1 MEMRKMLSSKSMII
15 LTLLLTLLIGSVCA
29 AVYYSMI
36 MQSTVT
42 VSGAKIIFV
51 AGADY
56 PSGSSMGTNSTWVR
70 LALKAYPN
78 ATLIYDKPLNVSNT
92 DAGAS
97 HQFRLR
103 HVSILPASG
112 SVSVSN
118 FTFINFVVKNTVGTP
133 QGSFN
138 YTVPSG
144 DTWSTP
150 SPTSYFTLPAST
162 QWVIYVETKAKAG
175 ANTNIVANIQISVDV
190 QE

>member
-1 MEMRKMLSSKSMII
+1 MEVKKTLSSKSMIFLI
-15 LTLLLTLLIGSVCA
+15 LLLTLLIASVGA

-36 MQSTVT
+36 MQPQVT

-56 PSGSSMGTNSTWVR
+56 PSGSAMGTNSTWVR

-92 DAGAS
+92 DSAS

-103 HVSILPASG
+103 HVSISPASG
-112 SVSVSN
+112 NVQVSN
-118 FTFINFVVKNTVGTP
+118 FTFINFVVKNTAGTS

-138 YTVPSG
+138 YTTSG
-144 DTWSTP
+144 DTWTTP
-150 SPTSYFTLPAST
+150 STTSYFTLPAST

-175 ANTNIVANIQISVDV
+175 ANTNIVANIEISVDV
-190 QE
+190 LE